1 MSSIKL
7 KGSTSGD
14 VTITVPAQA
23 GTNTVTIPAASGNLP
38 LSNLVHVTNRP
49 NVKPIVINGDMQIST
64 RGTSITGITGTS
76 YNSLDR
82 IALDLSDNGTWTQTQ
97 STDVPAGQG
106 FASSLK
112 MDCTTADA
120 AVAAGTYHLLRY
132 KIEGRDCQL
141 FKKGTSSAE
150 YITIAFWIK
159 SNKTGT
165 FTTEI
170 FDSVGS
176 DRTISQTFT
185 IDSGD
190 TWEKKVLSFIGD
202 TSGAQPNTSAL
213 GLSFNIWMTGGSTF
227 TGGTL
232 QTAWGAKTD
241 NERADTSVNI
251 ADSTSNEYYLTGLQ
265 IEVGEYTASTLPP
278 FQHETVQDSQMR
290 CARYCQKTSSA
301 NNNFVGRGFSSD
313 GGGRGATLI
322 DTPCPMRAGPTITTS
337 AASTFKFAIGTTA
350 SGNGTGFIVKGYFS
364 QAGMNN
370 GQGFNGNQNFVV
382 WLDISASGLSD
393 GAFTR
398 GVSNGDSFVQLE
410 AEL

>member
-1 MSSIKL
+1 MSNIVL

-14 VTITVPAQA
+14 VTITVPAAA
-23 GTNTVTIPAASGNLP
+23 GTNTVSLPAATGSLP
-38 LSNLVHVTNRP
+38 LSNLIHVTNRP

-82 IALDLSDNGTWTQTQ
+82 IALDISDNGTWTQTQ
-97 STDVPAGQG
+97 STDVPAAQG

-112 MDCTTADA
+112 MDCTTADS
-120 AVAAGTYHLLRY
+120 AVATGVFHLLRY

-141 FKKGTSSAE
+141 FKKGTASPE
-150 YITIAFWIK
+150 YITVAFWIK
-159 SNKTGT
+159 SNLTGT

-170 FDSVGS
+170 FDSQGD
-176 DRTISQTFT
+176 DRTISKTFT
-185 IDSGD
+185 IDSAD
-190 TWEKKVLSFIGD
+190 TWEKKVLSFVGD

-213 GLSFNIWMTGGSTF
+213 GLSVNIWMTGGATF

-251 ADSTSNEYYLTGLQ
+251 ASSTDNEYYLTGLQ
-265 IEVGEYTASTLPP
+265 VEVGEYTASTLPP

-290 CARYCQKTSSA
+290 CARYCQKMTAA

-322 DTPCPMRAGPTITTS
+322 DSNCAMRAAPTVTTS
-337 AASTFKFAIGTTA
+337 AASTFKFAIGTTG
-350 SGNGTGFIVKGYFS
+350 SGNGSGFIVKSYFNQATFNNGTGFNS
-364 QAGMNN
+364 
-370 GQGFNGNQNFVV
+370 NQNFVV